1 MEALEGYGLLTQT
14 ANEPATYLPA
24 RPLDTTGLKDV
35 LDAVRGA
42 NEMVDLKPQSEAAEL
57 AVDQLV
63 DHLNQAMAGALRG
76 STLKDLALSK
86 PAPVTLVSQ
95 ASQKVDP
102 SSGEG

>member
-1 MEALEGYGLLTQT
+1 MEALEGHGLLTLT
-14 ANEPATYLPA
+14 ADEPPTYLPA
-24 RPLDTTGLKDV
+24 RPLDTTELKDV

-42 NEMVDLKPQSEAAEL
+42 NEIVDLKPQSESAAL

-63 DHLNQAMAGALRG
+63 DHLDQAMTRALQG

-95 ASQKVDP
+95 SSQKVDP

>member
-1 MEALEGYGLLTQT
+1 MEALERHGLLTLT
-14 ANEPATYLPA
+14 AEEPPTYLPA

-42 NEMVDLKPQSEAAEL
+42 NEMVDLKPHSESAKL

-63 DHLNQAMAGALRG
+63 DHLDQTMARELRG

-95 ASQKVDP
+95 SSQKVDP
-102 SSGEG
+102 S

>member
-1 MEALEGYGLLTQT
+1 MKALEGHGLLTLT
-14 ANEPATYLPA
+14 ADEPPTYLPA

-42 NEMVDLKPQSEAAEL
+42 DEMVVLKPHGESAEL

-63 DHLNQAMAGALRG
+63 DHLDQAMTRALRG

-95 ASQKVDP
+95 SSQKVDP